1 MSASPADALWRSP
14 RLKSCV
20 PALPAAAVEHAVAEG
35 AVVVDGRSPESY
47 DAGHVAGSVNVPFED
62 DGFEDRASCVI
73 DPDTAVVAVGGA
85 DADPWAMAQALVRA
99 GFRAWGILK
108 GGVPAY
114 NRAGCAV
121 GLQRA
126 ITADRLLEDLRL
138 GGAVLVDVRDD
149 EQWVRDHVPGS
160 LHIPLPSL
168 AAAARYLPRTPVVV
182 ACEDGRRA
190 GTAASVLRRGGH
202 ANIWRIAGA
211 GMPYLLSRRL
221 DLRGI

>member
-1 MSASPADALWRSP
+1 MHGYAF
-14 RLKSCV
+14 CV
-20 PALPAAAVEHAVAEG
+20 PALPAAAVEHAVAGG
-35 AVVVDGRSPESY
+35 AVAVDGRSPESY
-47 DAGHVAGSVNVPFED
+47 DACHVAGSVNVPFKD

-85 DADPWAMAQALVRA
+85 DVDPWAMAQALVRA

-114 NRAGCAV
+114 NRAGCPV

-149 EQWVRDHVPGS
+149 EQWLRDHVPGS

-168 AAAARYLPRTPVVV
+168 AAAGRYLPRTPLVV

-190 GTAASVLRRGGH
+190 ATAASVLRRGGH

-211 GMPYLLSRRL
+211 GIPYLLSRRL
-221 DLRGI
+221 DLRSI